1 MKLPEQ
7 GAHVIFVLPMPN
19 SWSNKKKTQMDGQA
33 HQAKP
38 DADNMLKALCD
49 AMYSDDS
56 GVWDVRITKVWGY
69 EGQIIINAGA
79 PA

>member
-1 MKLPEQ
+1 MSK
-7 GAHVIFVLPMPN
+7 
-19 SWSNKKKTQMDGQA
+19 SWSNKKKAQMDGQA

-56 GVWDVRITKVWGY
+56 GVWDVRITKVGDTK
-69 EGQIIINAGA
+69 AK
-79 PA
+79 